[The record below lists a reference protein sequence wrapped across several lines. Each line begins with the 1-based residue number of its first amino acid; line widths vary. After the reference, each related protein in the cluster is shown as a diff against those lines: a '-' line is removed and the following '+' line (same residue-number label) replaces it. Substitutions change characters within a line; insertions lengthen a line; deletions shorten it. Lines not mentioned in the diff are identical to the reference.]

1 MASPVITPVVAP
13 ANGNLNAPLTL
24 PVHTPLSSL
33 LGPRPAVP
41 EAEKEKEK
49 EMAMPKEEV
58 APAKG
63 PASPGPGQRKP
74 VPLGAKSGPLRP
86 GARAGKGA
94 AATPE
99 PQEPAE
105 DKPAFQPS
113 VAQVVM
119 PTTPSEWSPAP
130 KGRGV
135 FSKIGGAW
143 DRVCSIFNSP
153 KDK

>member
-1 MASPVITPVVAP
+1 MASPVITPVVVP
-13 ANGNLNAPLTL
+13 ENGALSGPLIL
-24 PVHTPLSSL
+24 PVHTPLSL
-33 LGPRPAVP
+33 FGPRPAAP

-49 EMAMPKEEV
+49 EKEAPEV
-58 APAKG
+58 ESAAPAKA
-63 PASPGPGQRKP
+63 PSGPGQRKP
-74 VPLGAKSGPLRP
+74 VPMGAKTGPLRP
-86 GARAGKGA
+86 GAKAGKGVA
-94 AATPE
+94 AKAPE
-99 PQEPAE
+99 EPAA

-130 KGRGV
+130 KSRGV

-143 DRVCSIFNSP
+143 DRVCSIFNST